1 MRPKALIIRHMKR
14 MRGDR
19 VSDWLEVNGFELDYR
34 CPAEGEPLPE
44 EDEGHRLTVVYG
56 GVQSANDNGYIE
68 EEIAWIQRWV
78 EEGRPYLGLCLGG
91 QLLARAL
98 GARVERHPEGLHE
111 VGFVEISPADDPE
124 FLASPLQVYQ
134 WHKEGFELPAGA
146 ELLAAGKTF
155 ENQAFSYGDAA
166 YALQFHPEVTETIM
180 RDWMADGAES
190 LSAPGATP
198 KAQQLADVVRYGNGM
213 ADWLERFMGRR
224 ILPMTKVESAVDET
238 STNEDK

>member
-19 VSDWLEVNGFELDYR
+19 VSDWLEARGFELDYR

-44 EDEGHRLTVVYG
+44 DDESHRLTVVYG

-68 EEIAWIQRWV
+68 DEIAWIERWV

-98 GARVERHPEGLHE
+98 GAKVEHHPDGLHE
-111 VGFVEISPADDPE
+111 VGFVEIRPGAGSE
-124 FLASPLQVYQ
+124 FLRSPLQVYQ
-134 WHKEGFELPAGA
+134 WHKEGFELPRGA
-146 ELLAAGKTF
+146 ELLAVGETF
-155 ENQAFSYGDAA
+155 ENQAFCYGDAA
-166 YALQFHPEVTETIM
+166 YALQFHPEVTEKIM
-180 RDWMADGAES
+180 RDWMVDGAES

-198 KAQQLADVVRYGNGM
+198 KEQQLVDAARYGDGM
-213 ADWLERFMGRR
+213 AAWLDDFLGRR
-224 ILPMTKVESAVDET
+224 ILPLTEKEPAGTDS
-238 STNEDK
+238 